1 MNSIKTRARPT
12 ETTEAEEAAAVA
24 AGAMEEE
31 EAAGAMAA
39 AVAASWQEEEEEE
52 GEEGDAVEE
61 EEGEEGDAVPDQE
74 EEEEEEGEEG
84 GAQKRARWAET
95 VVAEGAAAV
104 AVGAATSS
112 TTSSST
118 PLDQELL
125 DHSGRYMLRYPT
137 DSAYLISAY
146 LRKHPVLG
154 AKCVADW
161 LLAESIRL
169 DCNVV
174 SFETSTGVPVRCSFN
189 RRRHHARTIDDDEA

>member
-24 AGAMEEE
+24 AGAT
-31 EAAGAMAA
+31 
-39 AVAASWQEEEEEE
+39 SWQEEEEEE

-61 EEGEEGDAVPDQE
+61 EEGEEGDAVPDQEE

-189 RRRHHARTIDDDEA
+189 RRRYHARTIDDDEA